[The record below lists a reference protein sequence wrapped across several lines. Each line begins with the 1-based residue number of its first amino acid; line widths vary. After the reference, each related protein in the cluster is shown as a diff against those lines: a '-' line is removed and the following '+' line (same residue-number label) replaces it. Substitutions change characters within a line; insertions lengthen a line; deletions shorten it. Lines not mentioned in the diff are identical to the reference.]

1 MNLKSI
7 ARVLIGAAAI
17 LAAGSTCAAPPDIQ
31 VVEYFHRGSN
41 HYFMTGSSDD
51 QRLLDATAAAG
62 QFARTG
68 RSFSAW
74 STAAIG
80 RPADTVPVAR
90 FFSPALASHVFTS
103 NPADISALRALPATA
118 TAAGFVDEGIAFFAM
133 QPENKRCAT
142 GLKAIYRA
150 YNNRPDGNH
159 RYSNDVAVQAAM
171 VTTGFLNEDVAFCSH
186 VIGEDATVEKAAG
199 TPRSAGEDLK
209 VSGVVSSFVS
219 LADFMIGSRHV
230 DASNAR
236 FDHGA
241 PSALI
246 NGISVAVEGVL
257 VNGILVATE
266 VSLPVTTPL
275 AGDEIRGFIT
285 AIGTNGALFVN
296 GTPVDVRTA
305 SITGGTLAQLVVGAE
320 VELHGAFLNAVFVAT
335 LVHIEDVSS
344 TPSNPTALGDTE
356 MTAAISN
363 FVSIA
368 SFSVGGQVVNAQNA
382 VFEDGTAVSLAN
394 GVIVEVH
401 GRMISGVLVATRVEF
416 KSAST
421 TNNPPV
427 VGDSE
432 AKGAISNF
440 ISISNF
446 SVAGQTVN
454 AKNAVFEDGTA
465 ANLANGALVEVHG
478 QMQGTVLVATRVQ
491 FKSTVTPP
499 SAGVEFESTGT
510 ISGFVSVSSFMLAGV
525 QIDASAAS
533 FERGTAANL
542 ANGVTVEVR
551 GTLTNGIVRANRVR
565 FER

>member
-17 LAAGSTCAAPPDIQ
+17 LAAGSTYAAPPDIQ

-51 QRLLDATAAAG
+51 QRLLDAAAAAG

-74 STAAIG
+74 STSAVG

-118 TAAGFVDEGIAFFAM
+118 TGTGFVDEGVAFFAM
-133 QPENKRCAT
+133 QPESKRCAT

-209 VSGVVSSFVS
+209 VSGVVSGFVS
-219 LADFMIGSRHV
+219 LVDFMIGSRHV

-266 VSLPVTTPL
+266 VSLPASTPL

-296 GTPVDVRTA
+296 GTPVDVRSAT
-305 SITGGTLAQLVVGAE
+305 ITGGTLAQLVVGAE

-344 TPSNPTALGDTE
+344 TTPSPTALGDTE

-382 VFEDGTAVSLAN
+382 VFEDGTAANLAN

-401 GRMISGVLVATRVEF
+401 GRMVSGVLVATRVEF
-416 KSAST
+416 KSAT
-421 TNNPPV
+421 PGNPPV

-432 AKGAISNF
+432 ANGAVSNF
-440 ISISNF
+440 VSISNF

-454 AKNAVFEDGTA
+454 AQNAVFEDGTA
-465 ANLANGALVEVHG
+465 ANLANGAIVEVHG

-491 FKSTVTPP
+491 FKSSVTTP
-499 SAGVEFESTGT
+499 SAGVEFESTGA